1 MKIEFSR
8 AGGFAAPAM
17 RQNVEIDTDDLPEHE
32 AEELRQLVN
41 SAGLANLP
49 TQSTTSPG
57 PDAFHYRIKVSDE
70 GLTHTATT
78 SDANMPAGL
87 HRLVNWLTER
97 ASPKS

>member
-41 SAGLANLP
+41 SAGLTNLP
-49 TQSTTSPG
+49 TQDMTSPG
-57 PDAFHYRIKVSDE
+57 PDAFHYRIKVIDD
-70 GLTHTATT
+70 GQTHTATT
-78 SDANMPAGL
+78 SDATMPAGL
-87 HRLVNWLTER
+87 HSLVNWLTER
-97 ASPKS
+97 ASTKS